1 MMTKNGEKIQGYLE
15 NLQFEI
21 SLGCANYGHKYSH
34 NGTISCIVCG
44 EIKSK

>member
-1 MMTKNGEKIQGYLE
+1 MMTKNGETIQDYLE
-15 NLQFEI
+15 IFQHEV
-21 SLGCANYGHKYSH
+21 SVGCTKHGHRYSQ